1 MGFCISHAVF
11 SAATFTA
18 DAWFLGATFVRGA
31 QFEGATFTRRARFH
45 GATFAGNAWF
55 RRAKFG
61 GAEFRE
67 VDFGEVEFAEDSEF
81 DGARV
86 AQSSLDVT
94 LDELAKLGVNTTE
107 IIGGRGAP
115 HSFDVVL
122 PGGWTTRVAQPAEGE
137 DEGWLYVV
145 RDQNSSEQP
154 AKATDDREGQNG
166 SKTGP

>member
-1 MGFCISHAVF
+1 V
-11 SAATFTA
+11 
-18 DAWFLGATFVRGA
+18 
-31 QFEGATFTRRARFH
+31 TFTRYAGFH
-45 GATFAGNAWF
+45 EATFAGKARF
-55 RRAKFG
+55 RRANFG
-61 GAEFRE
+61 NAEFHW

-86 AQSSLDVT
+86 AQSRLDVT

-107 IIGGRGAP
+107 ITGGRGAP
-115 HSFDVVL
+115 HSLDVVL